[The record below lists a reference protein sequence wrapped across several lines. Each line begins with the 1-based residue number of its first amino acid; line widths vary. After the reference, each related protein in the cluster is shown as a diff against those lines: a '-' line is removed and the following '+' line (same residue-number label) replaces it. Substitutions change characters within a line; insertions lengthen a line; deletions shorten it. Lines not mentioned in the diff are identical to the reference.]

1 MRQMAFVF
9 GPNGSG
15 KGTLCQNIE
24 SKIRFLH
31 VNLGNLIRE
40 YISRNNRIDLAE
52 TINRG
57 NLIDDE
63 IVSEIIFAHDA
74 IQGIEFS
81 PYKGILFEGF
91 PRQRSQIEIL
101 KKLIKYKKIEP
112 LFYIELVIDLET
124 IINRIKYRV
133 IAPDGKTYNLMYNPP
148 PKDIPEELLQKRQ
161 DDDLY
166 VAQQRYER
174 YQNLTKPCL
183 SDPFFIK
190 LPKLIIDARQSIE
203 DIQRQALEF
212 IQKII

>member
-1 MRQMAFVF
+1 MAFVF

-24 SKIRFLH
+24 SQIKFLH
-31 VNLGNLIRE
+31 VNLGNLVRD
-40 YISRNNRIDLAE
+40 YISRNNRTDLAE
-52 TINRG
+52 TINKG
-57 NLIDDE
+57 NFINDQ
-63 IVSEIIFAHDA
+63 IVSDIIFAHEA
-74 IQGIEFS
+74 IQDIEFS

-91 PRQRSQIEIL
+91 PRQVSQMEIL
-101 KKLIKYKKIEP
+101 KKLIKYKKIQP
-112 LFYIELVIDLET
+112 LFYIELLIDLET

-148 PKDIPEELLQKRQ
+148 PKDIPEQLLQKRQ
-161 DDDLY
+161 DDNLY
-166 VAQQRYER
+166 VAQQRYEK

-183 SDPFFIK
+183 SDTFFTK